1 MKKLLTGF
9 FILVGLVAVIVL
21 LLESLE
27 TQMQGPVR
35 PGEAPEFGP
44 KVAQF
49 PEPPPGAIVF
59 DMKYRGLGGGKDEM
73 RYNSYWGFGQVRGT
87 DTAFIQDLKKKI
99 KDFETIHN
107 PNFKGAES
115 AAVETKDDKAVAFYF
130 DLDADGK
137 VSDDERIL
145 PIATEAASTRAVT
158 EFVTPDFMMNT
169 GDGRK
174 VPFRVLLQVF
184 FYGGS
189 SRPNY
194 MWSPSCVLEGTST
207 FNGKPTRLI
216 LFASGFTGA
225 FDEFGRCSYTLQDP
239 EESTGQYISRH
250 NLSSIINYKGQFYN
264 LKLSGSYE
272 KDKRIQVELREYA
285 GATGELAIQLKPD
298 TNLKTK
304 LSYVGIVGVND
315 ETVRLRFNVPSEQ
328 TQVPVGVYKLC
339 DGLINYG
346 VKKTD
351 EWRLDFDFE
360 QQPEFTIEADKT
372 CNLELGDPKLLIR
385 AVEENNRY
393 KSDVKE
399 QTVYTKGTNVYITRI
414 VKGKAGELY
423 DRFSEKQ
430 NDSLEFTDI
439 QPELRILDAAGKE
452 IAAAKIKYG

>member
-35 PGEAPEFGP
+35 PREAPEFGP

-216 LFASGFTGA
+216 LFASGFTGD
-225 FDEFGRCSYTLQDP
+225 FDKFGSCSYTLQDP

-272 KDKRIQVELREYA
+272 KDKRIQVELKEYA

-298 TNLKTK
+298 KNLRTR
-304 LSYVGIVGVND
+304 LSYAGIVGVND
-315 ETVRLRFNVPSEQ
+315 ETVRIRFKVPSEQ
-328 TQVPVGVYKLC
+328 TKLPVGVYKLC
-339 DGLINYG
+339 DGHMNYG
-346 VKKTD
+346 VKKTN
-351 EWRLDFDFE
+351 EWRLDFDFKE
-360 QQPEFTIEADKT
+360 EPEFTIEADKT
-372 CNLELGDPKLLIR
+372 CNLELGGPELLIS
-385 AVEENNRY
+385 AVEEKGRY

-399 QTVYTKGTNVYITRI
+399 QTVYSEGTNVYITRI
-414 VKGKAGELY
+414 IKGKGGELY
-423 DRFSEKQ
+423 GRFSKQ
-430 NDSLEFTDI
+430 AETGPDYKDI
-439 QPELRILDAAGKE
+439 EPEIRIVGADGKQV
-452 IAAAKIKYG
+452 AAAKIKYG

>member
-1 MKKLLTGF
+1 MKKLLVGF
-9 FILVGLVAVIVL
+9 LILLGLVVVIVL
-21 LLESLE
+21 LLKSLE
-27 TQMQGPVR
+27 TQPQEPVR
-35 PGEAPEFGP
+35 PPESPQAGP
-44 KVAQF
+44 KVAEF
-49 PEPPPGAIVF
+49 PELPGEIVF
-59 DMKYRGLGGGKDEM
+59 DMEYRSLGGGKDEM
-73 RYNSYWGFGQVRGT
+73 RYNSYWGFGQVRGA

-99 KDFETIHN
+99 KDFETVHN

-115 AAVETKDDKAVAFYF
+115 AAVEIKDKEAVAFYF

-145 PIATEAASTRAVT
+145 PITTEAAGTSAVT
-158 EFVTPDFMMNT
+158 EFVTPDFTMNT
-169 GDGRK
+169 RDGRK
-174 VPFRVLLQVF
+174 MPFRVLLQVF
-184 FYGGS
+184 SYGGS
-189 SRPNY
+189 SRLNY
-194 MWSPSCVLEGTST
+194 MWSPSCVLEGTTT

-216 LFASGFTGA
+216 LFGNGFTCD
-225 FDEFGRCSYTLQDP
+225 FDKFGTCSYSLQSS
-239 EESTGQYISRH
+239 EESSGRYISRH
-250 NLSSIINYKGQFYN
+250 TLSSIINYEGQFYN

-315 ETVRLRFNVPSEQ
+315 ETVRFRFNVPSEQ

-423 DRFSEKQ
+423 GRFSEKQ